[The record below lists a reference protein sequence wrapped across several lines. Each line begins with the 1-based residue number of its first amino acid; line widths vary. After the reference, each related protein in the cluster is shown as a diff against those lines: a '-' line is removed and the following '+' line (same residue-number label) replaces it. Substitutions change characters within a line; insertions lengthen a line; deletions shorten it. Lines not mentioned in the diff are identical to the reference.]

1 MAAAMT
7 ALLFLGALALIAA
20 ASELFTNA
28 VEWAGHLLHLGSGAT
43 GSLLAALGTALPE
56 TMVVVVALIGGS
68 SDSGQIA
75 TGAVL
80 GSSFLLLTLG
90 GAITGVALLTR
101 AGAHH
106 LRVEPAQIRRDL
118 GVFLSAFGCAVASTL
133 LSRPE
138 RVVIGVLLLLLYAG
152 YARATLGARTAD
164 GDAPE
169 PLHFIRW
176 RTGPP
181 PWAVVAAQLLTG
193 AVLLAVGSG
202 LFVDAIHTAATNLG
216 LSALLVA
223 VIAVPFATE
232 LPETLNSVLWVRSG
246 DDGLAIGNVAGA
258 AAFQACV
265 LGFVGISFTTWD
277 LGTAGLLSAAC
288 AFATGIYLLGLLRG
302 GRAHG
307 GWLLLA
313 ALPWLGYVVAE
324 LAFSGRLG

>member
-1 MAAAMT
+1 MT

-56 TMVVVVALIGGS
+56 TMVVVVALVGGS

-152 YARATLGARTAD
+152 YARATLGERTAD
-164 GDAPE
+164 GGAPE

-193 AVLLAVGSG
+193 AILLAAGSG
-202 LFVDAIHTAATNLG
+202 LFVDAIHTAATSLG

-288 AFATGIYLLGLLRG
+288 AFATGVYLLALLRG

-307 GWLLLA
+307 GWLLVA

-324 LAFSGRLG
+324 LALSGRLG

>member
-56 TMVVVVALIGGS
+56 TMVVVVALVGGS

-118 GVFLSAFGCAVASTL
+118 GVFLSAFGCSSTL
-133 LSRPE
+133 GTRAPRWARGRPTGTRPSRCTSS
-138 RVVIGVLLLLLYAG
+138 AG
-152 YARATLGARTAD
+152 GP
-164 GDAPE
+164 APR
-169 PLHFIRW
+169 PGRW
-176 RTGPP
+176 WRP
-181 PWAVVAAQLLTG
+181 
-193 AVLLAVGSG
+193 S
-202 LFVDAIHTAATNLG
+202 
-216 LSALLVA
+216 S
-223 VIAVPFATE
+223 
-232 LPETLNSVLWVRSG
+232 
-246 DDGLAIGNVAGA
+246 
-258 AAFQACV
+258 
-265 LGFVGISFTTWD
+265 
-277 LGTAGLLSAAC
+277 
-288 AFATGIYLLGLLRG
+288 
-302 GRAHG
+302 
-307 GWLLLA
+307 
-313 ALPWLGYVVAE
+313 
-324 LAFSGRLG
+324 

>member
-1 MAAAMT
+1 
-7 ALLFLGALALIAA
+7 LVNSSA

-56 TMVVVVALIGGS
+56 TMVVVVALVGGS
-68 SDSGQIA
+68 ADSDQIA

-106 LRVEPAQIRRDL
+106 LRAEPAQIRRDL

-133 LSRPE
+133 LARPE

-152 YARATLGARTAD
+152 YARSTLRESTAA
-164 GDAPE
+164 GGAPE

-181 PWAVVAAQLLTG
+181 PAAMVTAQLLTG
-193 AVLLAVGSG
+193 AILLAVGSG
-202 LFVDAIHTAATNLG
+202 LFVDAIHTAAISLG

-232 LPETLNSVLWVRSG
+232 LPEALNSVLWIRSG

-258 AAFQACV
+258 AAFQACI
-265 LGFVGISFTTWD
+265 LGFVGISFTTWQ

-288 AFATGIYLLGLLRG
+288 AFATGLYLLVLLRG

-324 LAFSGRLG
+324 LSLSGRLG

>member
-1 MAAAMT
+1 VT

-56 TMVVVVALIGGS
+56 TMVVVVALVGGS

-75 TGAVL
+75 IGAVL

-90 GAITGVALLTR
+90 GAITGAALLTR

-106 LRVEPAQIRRDL
+106 LQVEPVQIRRDL

-152 YARATLGARTAD
+152 YARATLGERTAD
-164 GDAPE
+164 EDAPE

-176 RTGPP
+176 RAGPP
-181 PWAVVAAQLLTG
+181 PWTVVTAQLLTG
-193 AVLLAVGSG
+193 AILLAVGSG
-202 LFVDAIHTAATNLG
+202 LFVGAIHSAATSLG

-223 VIAVPFATE
+223 VVAVPFATE
-232 LPETLNSVLWVRSG
+232 LPECLNSVLWVRSG

-258 AAFQACV
+258 AAFQACI
-265 LGFVGISFTTWD
+265 LGFVGISFTTWE

-288 AFATGIYLLGLLRG
+288 AFATGLYLLGLLRG

-307 GWLLLA
+307 GWLVVA
-313 ALPWLGYVVAE
+313 ALPWLGFVVAE
-324 LAFSGRLG
+324 LALSGRLG

>member
-1 MAAAMT
+1 VT

-28 VEWAGHLLHLGSGAT
+28 IEWAGHLLHLGSGAT

-56 TMVVVVALIGGS
+56 TMVVIVALAGGAA
-68 SDSGQIA
+68 DSGQIA

-101 AGAHH
+101 AGAPH
-106 LRVEPAQIRRDL
+106 LRVGPAQIRRDL

-138 RVVIGVLLLLLYAG
+138 RVVVGVLLLLLYAG
-152 YARATLGARTAD
+152 YARSTLAERTVAR
-164 GDAPE
+164 GAPE

-181 PWAVVAAQLLTG
+181 PWAMVAAQVLTG
-193 AVLLAVGSG
+193 AILLAVGSG
-202 LFVDAIHTAATNLG
+202 LFVDAIHSAATGLG

-223 VIAVPFATE
+223 IVAVPLATE
-232 LPETLNSVLWVRSG
+232 LPECLNSVLWIRSG

-265 LGFVGISFTTWD
+265 LGFVGISFTTWK
-277 LGTAGLLSAAC
+277 LGSAGLLCAAC
-288 AFATGIYLLGLLRG
+288 AFATGLYLLGLLRG

-307 GWLLLA
+307 GWLLAA

-324 LAFSGRLG
+324 LALSGRLG

>member
-1 MAAAMT
+1 MT
-7 ALLFLGALALIAA
+7 ALLFVGALALIAA

-28 VEWAGHLLHLGSGAT
+28 VEWAGHLFHLGSGAT

-56 TMVVVVALIGGS
+56 TMVVVVALVGGS
-68 SDSGQIA
+68 PDSGQIA

-118 GVFLSAFGCAVASTL
+118 GVFLSAFGCAVAATL

-138 RVVIGVLLLLLYAG
+138 RVVIGVLLLILYAG
-152 YARATLGARTAD
+152 YARATLGERTAD
-164 GDAPE
+164 GGAPE

-193 AVLLAVGSG
+193 AILLAVGSG

-232 LPETLNSVLWVRSG
+232 LPETLNSVLWIRSG
-246 DDGLAIGNVAGA
+246 DDGLALGNVAGA

-307 GWLLLA
+307 GWLLLG

-324 LAFSGRLG
+324 LALSGRLG

>member
-1 MAAAMT
+1 MT
-7 ALLFLGALALIAA
+7 ALLFVGALALIAA

-28 VEWAGHLLHLGSGAT
+28 VEWAGHLFHLGSGAT

-56 TMVVVVALIGGS
+56 TMVVVVALVGGS
-68 SDSGQIA
+68 PDSGQIA

-118 GVFLSAFGCAVASTL
+118 GVFLSAFGCAVAATL

-138 RVVIGVLLLLLYAG
+138 RVVIGVLLLILYAG
-152 YARATLGARTAD
+152 YARATLGERTAD
-164 GDAPE
+164 RGAPE

-193 AVLLAVGSG
+193 AILLAVGSG

-232 LPETLNSVLWVRSG
+232 LPETLNSVLWIRSG
-246 DDGLAIGNVAGA
+246 DDGLALGNVAGA

-307 GWLLLA
+307 GWLLLG

-324 LAFSGRLG
+324 LALSGRLG

>member
-1 MAAAMT
+1 MT
-7 ALLFLGALALIAA
+7 ALLFVGALALIAA

-28 VEWAGHLLHLGSGAT
+28 VEWAGHLFHLGSGAT

-56 TMVVVVALIGGS
+56 TMVVVVALVGGS
-68 SDSGQIA
+68 PDSGQIA

-106 LRVEPAQIRRDL
+106 LRVEPAQIRRDF
-118 GVFLSAFGCAVASTL
+118 GVFLSAFGCAVAATL

-138 RVVIGVLLLLLYAG
+138 RVVIGVLLLILYAG
-152 YARATLGARTAD
+152 YARATLGERTAD
-164 GDAPE
+164 RGAPE

-193 AVLLAVGSG
+193 AILLAVGSG

-232 LPETLNSVLWVRSG
+232 LPETLNSVLWIRSG
-246 DDGLAIGNVAGA
+246 DDGLALGNVAGA

-324 LAFSGRLG
+324 LALSGRLG

>member
-1 MAAAMT
+1 VT

-56 TMVVVVALIGGS
+56 TMVVVVALVGGS

-75 TGAVL
+75 TGGVL

-90 GAITGVALLTR
+90 GAITGVAVLTR
-101 AGAHH
+101 PGARH
-106 LRVEPAQIRRDL
+106 LQAEPAQIRRDL
-118 GVFLSAFGCAVASTL
+118 GVFLSAFGCAVAATL
-133 LSRPE
+133 LARPE

-152 YARATLGARTAD
+152 YARATLRERKAD
-164 GDAPE
+164 RGAPE

-176 RTGPP
+176 RAAPP
-181 PWAVVAAQLLTG
+181 PWSVVAAQLLIG
-193 AVLLAVGSG
+193 AILLAVGSG
-202 LFVDAIHTAATNLG
+202 LFVDAIHTAATSLG

-223 VIAVPFATE
+223 IIAVPFATE
-232 LPETLNSVLWVRSG
+232 LPECLNSVLWIRSG

-258 AAFQACV
+258 SAFQACI
-265 LGFVGISFTTWD
+265 LGFIGISFTTWQ
-277 LGTAGLLSAAC
+277 LGSAGLLSAAC
-288 AFATGIYLLGLLRG
+288 AFATGLYLLGLLRR

-307 GWLLLA
+307 GWLVVA
-313 ALPWLGYVVAE
+313 ALPWLGYLVAE
-324 LAFSGRLG
+324 LALSGRPG

>member
-1 MAAAMT
+1 
-7 ALLFLGALALIAA
+7 
-20 ASELFTNA
+20 
-28 VEWAGHLLHLGSGAT
+28 
-43 GSLLAALGTALPE
+43 
-56 TMVVVVALIGGS
+56 MVVVVALVGGS
-68 SDSGQIA
+68 PDSGQIA

-118 GVFLSAFGCAVASTL
+118 GVFLSAFGCAVAATL

-138 RVVIGVLLLLLYAG
+138 RVVIGVLLLILYAG
-152 YARATLGARTAD
+152 YARATLGERTAD
-164 GDAPE
+164 RGAPE

-193 AVLLAVGSG
+193 AILLAVGSG

-232 LPETLNSVLWVRSG
+232 LPETLNSVLWIRSG
-246 DDGLAIGNVAGA
+246 DDGLALGNVAGA

-307 GWLLLA
+307 GWLLLG

-324 LAFSGRLG
+324 LALSGRLG

>member
-1 MAAAMT
+1 MT
-7 ALLFLGALALIAA
+7 ALLFVGALALIAA

-28 VEWAGHLLHLGSGAT
+28 VEWAGHLFHLGSGAT

-56 TMVVVVALIGGS
+56 TMVVVVALVGGS
-68 SDSGQIA
+68 PDSGQIA

-118 GVFLSAFGCAVASTL
+118 GVFLSAFGCAVAATL

-138 RVVIGVLLLLLYAG
+138 RVVIGVLLLILYAG
-152 YARATLGARTAD
+152 YARATLGERTAD
-164 GDAPE
+164 RGAPE

-193 AVLLAVGSG
+193 AILLAVGSG

-232 LPETLNSVLWVRSG
+232 LPETLNSVLWIRSG
-246 DDGLAIGNVAGA
+246 DDGLALGNVAGA

-324 LAFSGRLG
+324 LALSGRLG

>member
-1 MAAAMT
+1 MT
-7 ALLFLGALALIAA
+7 ALLFLGALLLIAV

-56 TMVVVVALIGGS
+56 TMVVVVALVGGA

-90 GAITGVALLTR
+90 GAITGLALLTR
-101 AGAHH
+101 AGSRH
-106 LRVEPAQIRRDL
+106 LGVQPAQIRRDL

-138 RVVIGVLLLLLYAG
+138 RVVVGVLLLFLYAG
-152 YARATLGARTAD
+152 YARATLDERAD
-164 GDAPE
+164 GGDAPE

-176 RTGPP
+176 RAGPP
-181 PWAVVAAQLLTG
+181 PWPVVAAQLATG
-193 AVLLAVGSG
+193 AILLAVGSG
-202 LFVDAIHTAATNLG
+202 LFVDAIHSTATSLG

-223 VIAVPFATE
+223 VVAVPFATE
-232 LPETLNSVLWVRSG
+232 LPECLNSVLWIRSG
-246 DDGLAIGNVAGA
+246 DDDLAIGNIAGA

-265 LGFVGISFTTWD
+265 LGFVGISFTTWE
-277 LGTAGLLSAAC
+277 LGSAGLLSAAC
-288 AFATGIYLLGLLRG
+288 AFATGLYLLGLLRD

-307 GWLLLA
+307 GWLLVA
-313 ALPWLGYVVAE
+313 AVPWLGYIAAE
-324 LAFSGRLG
+324 LIISGHLG